1 MSENREERKYRLDGK
16 RLSLAAGQG
25 LTDVTVDFAAFLS
38 FSYQLAE
45 DLDDLT
51 ARWAHLAAP
60 RASRCS
66 MKSELD
72 SLHLS

>member
-1 MSENREERKYRLDGK
+1 MSAKGEREFPLDGK

-38 FSYQLAE
+38 FSYRLAE

-51 ARWAHLAAP
+51 ARWSHLASP
-60 RASRCS
+60 RAGRCS
-66 MKSELD
+66 MQSELD
-72 SLHLS
+72 SLHL